1 MAHTAE
7 SVGQSRPS
15 HVPPELV
22 RPFPYIL
29 GRQTTAQPHS
39 FIAAIHEGPAVFW
52 ADNAF
57 YGIGGAWVPRRVAD
71 LQTVYFDKE
80 HYTARGMAPFAS
92 LIGEDWMLLP
102 AEADKPLHALL
113 RGAIN
118 PLFTPTRM
126 AALEDKVRGY
136 AREYVQGLRDRGG
149 CEFLR
154 DFCFEFP
161 IKIFL
166 ELMGMP
172 QERTAE
178 FLAWENKLLHPA
190 DIDETVKTTRSV
202 VAYLRQEIADRR
214 AHPRDDLIS
223 FGVQVEIEG
232 RKLTEDELLGFCFN
246 LFLGGLDTVSS
257 ALALHFRHLAERH
270 DHQQELRR
278 NPDLIPGAV
287 EEFLRAYAAV
297 ATSRNCT
304 KETQLAGVTIRP
316 GDKVLLATYL
326 AGRDPEF
333 YPNPSAVILDRNA
346 RHVSFGYGP
355 HLCVGIHLARRELR
369 IAMEEFL
376 AGIPAFNIAP
386 GVEIVSLLAAM
397 IRPFELPLVWKN

>member
-29 GRQTTAQPHS
+29 GRRTTAQPHS

-71 LQTVYFDKE
+71 LQAVYFDKE

-92 LIGEDWMLLP
+92 LIGEDWILLP

-113 RGAIN
+113 REVIN
-118 PLFTPTRM
+118 PLFAPTRM

-136 AREYVQGLRDRGG
+136 AREYVRGLRDQGG

-161 IKIFL
+161 IKVFL

-172 QERTAE
+172 QQRSAE
-178 FLAWENKLLHPA
+178 FLAWEDKLIHSTG
-190 DIDETVKTTRSV
+190 IDETVATTRLV
-202 VAYLRQEIADRR
+202 VGYLRREIADRR
-214 AHPRDDLIS
+214 AHTRDDLIS
-223 FGVQVEIEG
+223 FGAKVEG
-232 RKLTEDELLGFCFN
+232 RKLTEDELVGFCFN

-270 DHQQELRR
+270 DHQEQLRR
-278 NPDLIPGAV
+278 NPDLIPAAV

-304 KETQLAGVTIRP
+304 KETQLAGVTIQP
-316 GDKVLLATYL
+316 GDKVLLPTFL
-326 AGRDPEF
+326 AGRDPEV
-333 YPNPSAVILDRNA
+333 YPNPGEVILDRNP

-376 AGIPAFNIAP
+376 AGIPEFSIAP
-386 GVEIVSLLAAM
+386 GVEVVSLLASI
-397 IRPFELPLVWKN
+397 IRPAELPLVWEN